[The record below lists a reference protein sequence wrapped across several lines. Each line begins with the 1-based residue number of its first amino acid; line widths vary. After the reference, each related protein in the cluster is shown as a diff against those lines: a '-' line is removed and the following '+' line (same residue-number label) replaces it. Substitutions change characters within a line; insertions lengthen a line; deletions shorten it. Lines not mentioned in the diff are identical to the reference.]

1 VAQVQGARRRR
12 RVRLRSL
19 CGFRP
24 QDRRRIGGVGW
35 VRAWPDA
42 DSVVDMTK
50 KKDDQASD
58 QSDSEDASV
67 QYTRI
72 DSPDLPGDSITV
84 DMGIDDLVDF
94 VKKGIEEHG
103 TWTMPAA
110 DDPEGQTLIN
120 VGALRWL
127 TLTPVEADV
136 SSDDVLHLNPES

>member
-1 VAQVQGARRRR
+1 
-12 RVRLRSL
+12 
-19 CGFRP
+19 
-24 QDRRRIGGVGW
+24 
-35 VRAWPDA
+35 
-42 DSVVDMTK
+42 MTNK
-50 KKDDQASD
+50 EDDEASD
-58 QSDSEDASV
+58 QRDPEDTSV

-72 DSPDLPGDSITV
+72 ESPDLPGDCITV

-103 TWTMPAA
+103 TWTMPAP

-127 TLTPVEADV
+127 TLTPVETDV